1 MVTKNNEQI
10 QIRIDAATKKR
21 RRRSFDGLGIDI
33 SSAVK
38 LFFRQ
43 VIKRKNIPFE
53 LRGENGLT
61 LRNAEALRESIV
73 SAKNSGRSFKSGG
86 LCCAMPKGTGYA
98 VIEVFQPFQERPEP
112 YRRDAELLG
121 ELEKVLDLLAKG
133 KKLPDKNTQP
143 SA

>member
-10 QIRIDAATKKR
+10 QIRIDAATKKEAKKI
-21 RRRSFDGLGIDI
+21 FDGLGIDI

-43 VIKRKNIPFE
+43 VINAKNIPFE

-86 LCCAMPKGTGYA
+86 DLL
-98 VIEVFQPFQERPEP
+98 
-112 YRRDAELLG
+112 RDAL
-121 ELEKVLDLLAKG
+121 KD
-133 KKLPDKNTQP
+133 
-143 SA
+143 